1 MFNQVQLNY
10 LVQLSNH
17 YNCHGHYNFENHP
30 EYNKCCHW
38 NMFLIHDRKTI
49 NRTLFQVQDI
59 KHLFL
64 HLLKLYLSMNSSK
77 PGSYIKLSVCLEYPV
92 V

>member
-1 MFNQVQLNY
+1 MLVIKMFNQVQLNY

-17 YNCHGHYNFENHP
+17 CNCHGHYNFENHP

-49 NRTLFQVQDI
+49 NRTLFQVRDI
-59 KHLFL
+59 KHLFP
-64 HLLKLYLSMNSSK
+64 HLLKLYL
-77 PGSYIKLSVCLEYPV
+77 
-92 V
+92 